1 MDLSPKVSVLL
12 PVLDEA
18 ESIDDCLASLAAQ
31 DYQGPWELIVANG
44 GSTDDTAARVV
55 AWEEKIPGLVRI
67 DNPGR
72 IQTHGL
78 NAAAGRAQGEVLVR
92 ADGHTTYAPD
102 YLSQSL
108 RSLLD
113 SSAVAVGGLQI
124 AVGSSAVGRAVAAA
138 MQSPLAVGPAPYRQ
152 AESAREVDTVYLG
165 CFRRS
170 DFLSLGG
177 FRTLP
182 SKVAEDADFYFRIR
196 AGGGKVVLDPS
207 IRSTYRPRDSLAA
220 VARQYFRYGFGKADL
235 LYINGRWPSWRPLGP
250 SLLLVALAAT
260 LIVGVAS
267 TWAPVVVL
275 VSAWLLALLIAGG
288 GNLLVAVVAAVMQL
302 GYGIG
307 LLRGL
312 MRSPKRVR
320 ASVSVS

>member
-31 DYQGPWELIVANG
+31 DYQGPWELIVADG
-44 GSTDDTAARVV
+44 GSTDDTAPRVV
-55 AWEEKIPGLVRI
+55 AWDGKIPGLARI

-78 NAAAGRAQGEVLVR
+78 NAAAGRALGEILVR

-102 YLSQSL
+102 YLS
-108 RSLLD
+108 RSVQRLVD
-113 SSAVAVGGLQI
+113 SAAVAVGGRQM

-138 MQSPLAVGPAPYRQ
+138 MRSPLAVGPALYRQ
-152 AESAREVDTVYLG
+152 AESVREVDTVYLG

-250 SLLLVALAAT
+250 SLLLVVLAAT
-260 LIVGVAS
+260 LIVGVAG
-267 TWAPVVVL
+267 TWVPMVVL

-288 GNLLVAVVAAVMQL
+288 GNPLVAVVAAVMQL
-302 GYGIG
+302 SYGIG
-307 LLRGL
+307 F
-312 MRSPKRVR
+312 
-320 ASVSVS
+320 